1 MFRWSLWLTDGF
13 GFGRLCL
20 WPLPADTGEDVV
32 AEVILFERYSYAFH
46 DCDCRDVLSVE
57 SQGIQT
63 GCNLLP

>member
-32 AEVILFERYSYAFH
+32 AEVILFEGYPDALHYRDY
-46 DCDCRDVLSVE
+46 RDVLYVE
-57 SQGIQT
+57 SGGIQT